1 MLPFNSDRTDDEKKG
16 RLMGTDS
23 AQKALQQIKEKN
35 YAGAAYRNKR
45 VLLIGLRID
54 FSERNI
60 VQDEAE
66 CL

>member
-1 MLPFNSDRTDDEKKG
+1 MLPFDSERTDDEKEG

-35 YAGAAYRNKR
+35 YAGAYSNKR
-45 VLLIGLRID
+45 VMLIGLRID

-60 VQDEAE
+60 VQYEAE